1 MVSLNSTERTKYSHA
16 YIETSRSANLFSILS
31 GMPQRG
37 GSDKNHWTKRTNNGV
52 GGDSGGSGT

>member
-1 MVSLNSTERTKYSHA
+1 MVSLNSTERTKYSRIHRG
-16 YIETSRSANLFSILS
+16 IEIGQFVFHLS

-37 GSDKNHWTKRTNNGV
+37 GSDKNHWTERTNSGV